1 MFTADRVAPVLL
13 YMVSNLSG
21 KQTGKTLLAG
31 GGYVSEIRMEIGP
44 GFVPG
49 EEYDVQ
55 HLAAAIEAGR
65 VMLPERDLNFVNA
78 YGPAAGRQG

>member
-1 MFTADRVAPVLL
+1 
-13 YMVSNLSG
+13 MVSELSG

-49 EEYDVQ
+49 DEFAVEDLVE
-55 HLAAAIEAGR
+55 AIEGGK

-78 YGPAAGRQG
+78 YGPAPE